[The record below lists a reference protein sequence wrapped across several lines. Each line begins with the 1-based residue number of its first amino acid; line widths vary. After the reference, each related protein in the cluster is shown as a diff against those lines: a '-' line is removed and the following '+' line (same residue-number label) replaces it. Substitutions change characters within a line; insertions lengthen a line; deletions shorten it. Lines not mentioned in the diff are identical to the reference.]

1 MKPGISCDF
10 MASVL
15 QKVIVYFAL
24 NMLSCPIKPGNIAC
38 VGFLFGIHLQN
49 ILARIIY

>member
-10 MASVL
+10 MASVVL
-15 QKVIVYFAL
+15 KEIVYFAL
-24 NMLSCPIKPGNIAC
+24 HMLSCPIKPSNFAC

-49 ILARIIY
+49 ILAWIIY